1 MIQFSERKRAGY
13 SLLEMM
19 VVMWALTAVLG
30 LGMALLL
37 TAMRA
42 DQVGAATLRDLT
54 RRTELADQ
62 FRTDVAR
69 AVEAPDRLD
78 KVTAGPA
85 CLILRTAA
93 GPVIYRWH
101 DGTLDRTVLIDGKES
116 RRPIAVGEDSTVE
129 FIRPAGERPVV
140 TVRVVTS
147 PPRGMVARTEISA
160 ALGGDTR

>member
-1 MIQFSERKRAGY
+1 MMRKSCRPGY
-13 SLLEMM
+13 TLLEMTA
-19 VVMWALTAVLG
+19 VIAALTIALG

-62 FRTDVAR
+62 FRADVAQ

-78 KVTAGPA
+78 KFTAGAA
-85 CLILRTAA
+85 CLILRTAG
-93 GPVIYRWH
+93 GPIIYRWH
-101 DGTLDRTVLIDGKES
+101 DGTLDRTTLIEGKES
-116 RRPIAVGEDSTVE
+116 RRPITVGENSTVE
-129 FIRPAGERPVV
+129 FIHPAAERPII

-147 PPRGMVARTEISA
+147 PPHGTASRREISA